1 MQATQQSVSAA
12 EGGAGTMYIKLI
24 ALAVVIVY
32 SSPAWTKCRMKQ
44 GKSTRC
50 IFIASPPSENP

>member
-44 GKSTRC
+44 GR
-50 IFIASPPSENP
+50 AHAVYL